1 MCFSHEYGS
10 GYIVYNIVYP
20 TVPVLNIG
28 GDILMK
34 MFSPDDYA
42 LPKNYIHIIVQPP
55 PLTVGI
61 QIKVESFSIPMKR
74 PSEYQT
80 SNRKPVGMVLHKA
93 QIILKFVDTTIYS
106 SEPYSK
112 YMRVEG
118 NEIALSEHIMLN
130 SRNDLIYNNGDPVIE
145 KSNNITI
152 NYVLIG

>member
-1 MCFSHEYGS
+1 
-10 GYIVYNIVYP
+10 
-20 TVPVLNIG
+20 
-28 GDILMK
+28 
-34 MFSPDDYA
+34 
-42 LPKNYIHIIVQPP
+42 
-55 PLTVGI
+55 
-61 QIKVESFSIPMKR
+61 MKR